1 MHHASVAINTSS
13 LYPRPETCW
22 WLLITTPMTATSMT
36 ARMIHVKLKPEPS
49 KPAAPSLCIKRAVAA
64 GAETCL
70 LTPAA
75 LGLLPNA
82 NAAKRLWTG
91 LAFCCCCCCCFNR
104 ALFCACE
111 SAGALGA
118 LGADSFAVK
127 RERGTCSRLVAIGIL
142 FLLVGRGYKQQCSC
156 KVARQA
162 NYENQ
167 ALCKVAV
174 SKVGECAKGGG
185 RATTRLCFC

>member
-49 KPAAPSLCIKRAVAA
+49 KPAASSLCIKRAVAA

-91 LAFCCCCCCCFNR
+91 FCCCCCCCCCFNR

-142 FLLVGRGYKQQCSC
+142 FLLVGRGWVQAAAVKLHDKQITGTKLFARLQC
-156 KVARQA
+156 Q
-162 NYENQ
+162 
-167 ALCKVAV
+167 
-174 SKVGECAKGGG
+174 KVGECAKGGG